1 MSDDDAELV
10 LQCRAGNRE
19 AFTVLV
25 LRHQKTVYNVALR
38 VLGHPE
44 DARDATQSVFL
55 KVFEHLDSFDPRHRF
70 FSWVYRIALNE
81 AINRRSRRQ
90 QPTELTG
97 EEPDQVPGP
106 EAVVAGEQTGK
117 ALEGALQRLVAEQR
131 EVVVLR
137 HVAELSY
144 EEMAEVLQVPEK
156 TVKSRLHSARMRLR
170 ELLADEHG
178 PVGAP

>member
-1 MSDDDAELV
+1 MLDDDAGLV
-10 LQCRAGNRE
+10 QQCRAGNRE

-44 DARDATQSVFL
+44 DARDATQNVFL
-55 KVFEHLDSFDPRHRF
+55 KVFEHLDSFDPRYRF
-70 FSWVYRIALNE
+70 FSWIYRIALNE
-81 AINRRSRRQ
+81 AMNRRSRRQ
-90 QPTELTG
+90 QSTALTN
-97 EEPDQVPGP
+97 EEPDGVPGP

-117 ALEGALQRLVAEQR
+117 AVEGALQRLVAEQR

-137 HVAELSY
+137 HVADLSY